1 MEWVRDSETRE
12 ADSSGAAAFAE
23 RMKDKGF
30 LMANAGQRGNVIKI
44 RPPLIFEQSHAE
56 LLLEALTETV
66 EEIHAGA

>member
-1 MEWVRDSETRE
+1 
-12 ADSSGAAAFAE
+12 
-23 RMKDKGF
+23 
-30 LMANAGQRGNVIKI
+30 MANAGQRGNVIKI